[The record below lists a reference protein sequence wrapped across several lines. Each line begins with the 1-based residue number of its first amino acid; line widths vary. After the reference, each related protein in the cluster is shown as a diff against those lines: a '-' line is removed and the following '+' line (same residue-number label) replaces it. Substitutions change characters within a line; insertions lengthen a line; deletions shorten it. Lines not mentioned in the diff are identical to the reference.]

1 MEPLISLRFVS
12 PNHQTSS
19 YAEVPMYRNSLVFA
33 VIVVLAGVIAWQ
45 TVMLNGER
53 SRDIQ
58 VSLSELDQKLYE
70 ITVDQRDV
78 AQQPSRSLTQS
89 GSIWANQTSRQI
101 DSLLKAGQ
109 WQQAVTIINDVY
121 SQANS
126 QQLTHFR
133 SIVLATAKQLSATT
147 KQSARDLLLAYAEA
161 FDDVDAWRQLGS
173 VSAELGDWD
182 TAVTALLASSAQEY
196 DPQAYEA
203 SLRALL
209 RAASYARATLE
220 QRSDQLSILAM
231 YQRLYDSH
239 PSYARFQLE
248 LAQAHLRLNDYQSAS
263 SYLDPLVYDIEFGA
277 IAQQLLANINSS
289 LARQEKTLAPI
300 EPVRQSDSRASD
312 IRIPLVHAGNSLL
325 VDVAINSTSM
335 RLLLDTGAS
344 ITSLTS
350 DTIRRLGLTPT
361 GRSISLST
369 ANGLTQ
375 SPLHSADRLN
385 LGPLRLSNLLVAEV
399 DFGRTGR
406 VQGLLG
412 TDVLKQLSREY
423 SYLIDDQQKALIF
436 RKR

>member
-1 MEPLISLRFVS
+1 
-12 PNHQTSS
+12 
-19 YAEVPMYRNSLVFA
+19 MYRNSLVIV
-33 VIVVLAGVIAWQ
+33 VIVVLGSVIAWQ
-45 TVMLNGER
+45 TVMLKGER
-53 SRDIQ
+53 AQDIE
-58 VSLSELDQKLYE
+58 VDLSELDQKLSE
-70 ITVDQRDV
+70 ISKDQENITL
-78 AQQPSRSLTQS
+78 QPSSSLTQS
-89 GSIWANQTSRQI
+89 DLNWADETSRQI
-101 DSLLKAGQ
+101 ESLLNAGQ
-109 WQQAVTIINDVY
+109 WQQAITTINDVY

-126 QQLTHFR
+126 KQLTHFR
-133 SIVLATAKQLSATT
+133 SIVLATAKQLSANS
-147 KQSARDLLLAYAEA
+147 KQSARDLLLVYAEA

-173 VSAELGDWD
+173 VSSELGDWD

-220 QRSDQLSILAM
+220 QRSDQLSILTL

-263 SYLDPLVYDIEFGA
+263 SYLDPLVYDTELGA

-289 LARQEKTLAPI
+289 LASQEKTLAPI

-312 IRIPLVHAGNSLL
+312 IRIPLLRAGNSLL
-325 VDVAINSTSM
+325 VDVAINSSSI

-344 ITSLTS
+344 ITSLSS
-350 DTIRRLGLTPT
+350 DTIRRLRLTPT

-375 SPLHSADRLN
+375 SQLYSADRLN
-385 LGPLRLSNLLVAEV
+385 LGPLRLNNLLVAEV
-399 DFGRTGR
+399 DFGRAGQ

-412 TDVLKQLSREY
+412 TDVLKHVSREY
-423 SYLIDDQQKALIF
+423 SYLIDDQKNALIF
-436 RKR
+436 RKK

>member
-1 MEPLISLRFVS
+1 
-12 PNHQTSS
+12 
-19 YAEVPMYRNSLVFA
+19 MYRNSLVFT
-33 VIVVLAGVIAWQ
+33 VIVVLASVIAWQ

-53 SRDIQ
+53 SQHSVANLIELGQIQ
-58 VSLSELDQKLYE
+58 SEISIDSENVTL
-70 ITVDQRDV
+70 
-78 AQQPSRSLTQS
+78 QPSSSLTQS
-89 GSIWANQTSRQI
+89 DLNWVDETSRQI
-101 DSLLKAGQ
+101 ESLLKAGQ
-109 WQQAVTIINDVY
+109 LQRAITTINDVY

-133 SIVLATAKQLSATT
+133 SIVLATAKQLSANS

-173 VSAELGDWD
+173 VSGELGDWD

-220 QRSDQLSILAM
+220 QRGDQLSILAL
-231 YQRLYDSH
+231 YRRLYDSH

-263 SYLDPLVYDIEFGA
+263 SYLDPLVYDAELGA

-289 LARQEKTLAPI
+289 LARQEKTLTPI
-300 EPVRQSDSRASD
+300 EPVRQSDSRTSD
-312 IRIPLVHAGNSLL
+312 IRIPLLRTGNSLL
-325 VDVAINSTSM
+325 VDVAINSSSI

-344 ITSLTS
+344 ITSLSS

-375 SPLHSADRLN
+375 SQLYSADRLN
-385 LGPLRLSNLLVAEV
+385 LGPLRLNNLLVAEV
-399 DFGRTGR
+399 DFGRAGQ

-412 TDVLKQLSREY
+412 TDVLKHVSREY
-423 SYLIDDQQKALIF
+423 SYLIDDQKNALIF
-436 RKR
+436 RKK